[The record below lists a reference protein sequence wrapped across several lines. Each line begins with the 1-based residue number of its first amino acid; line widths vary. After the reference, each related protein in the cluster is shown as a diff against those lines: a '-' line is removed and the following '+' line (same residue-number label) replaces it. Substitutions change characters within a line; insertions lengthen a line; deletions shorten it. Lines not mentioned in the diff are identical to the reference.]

1 MSQFAQ
7 VLSRIVSTRH
17 RVSFFFYSKNFP
29 QNSNQLNNNYN
40 SKRFRQT
47 HLIALINLSFSICS
61 RDKTEHTELFIVLL
75 PRPLCTLRLSR
86 IFYILYV
93 SSIPQPPSPEPPQM
107 AGDSRRNNMDDKKE
121 QIDFLLAFV
130 FSFLFLRNQ
139 CTHKHT
145 YVSIDQ
151 IDDCDISN
159 EIFGHIWLSKT
170 FLWLSKKK
178 VTQFEY
184 EIKWCMHGCWY
195 DESDE

>member
-93 SSIPQPPSPEPPQM
+93 SSIPQPQPPSPEPPQM

-139 CTHKHT
+139 CTHT
-145 YVSIDQ
+145 FVSIDQ

-178 VTQFEY
+178 SLNLNT
-184 EIKWCMHGCWY
+184 K
-195 DESDE
+195 